1 MARKKITK
9 TKTDSVSSM
18 ANEFYKAREKLT
30 AEYATKM
37 NKKLRER
44 KAKLEAGLETTE
56 HEPFEFFTPPAPT
69 TEGETETETETA
81 EKTASS
87 EEIEDTKEVLVPPV
101 IPEEPTETKDDDIPD
116 SA

>member
-1 MARKKITK
+1 MARKKTTK

-56 HEPFEFFTPPAPT
+56 PEPFEFFTPPAPT
-69 TEGETETETETA
+69 TETETVEE
-81 EKTASS
+81 TASS

>member
-1 MARKKITK
+1 MAKTKRKKTTTVK
-9 TKTDSVSSM
+9 TLND
-18 ANEFYKAREKLT
+18 NNPIFEFQKREKNYPSFRQKILQ
-30 AEYATKM
+30 
-37 NKKLRER
+37 ER

-56 HEPFEFFTPPAPT
+56 SEPFEFFTPPAPT
-69 TEGETETETETA
+69 TEGETETETE
-81 EKTASS
+81 TASS

>member
-1 MARKKITK
+1 MARKKTTK

-18 ANEFYKAREKLT
+18 ANEFYKAREKST

-56 HEPFEFFTPPAPT
+56 PEPFEFFTPPAPT
-69 TEGETETETETA
+69 TEGATETETE
-81 EKTASS
+81 TASS